1 MLVALTILLRANFTA
16 SFSESKLFLSDSPRV
31 IWAIFNCL
39 TSVEKLEGEPI
50 EWKIE
55 RIVSNK
61 EPISDGAP
69 SIFTERKDGVV
80 AAYNIRTDRWE
91 VAADGMDVVQKSIQA
106 KRDGKGQVKS
116 KVSNSDVSENAPK
129 KEAKVVDLKGGEVS
143 GAKSTEGKA

>member
-1 MLVALTILLRANFTA
+1 MGYRYQKA
-16 SFSESKLFLSDSPRV
+16 SKSQLS
-31 IWAIFNCL
+31 
-39 TSVEKLEGEPI
+39 SVEKLEGEPI

-80 AAYNIRTDRWE
+80 SAYNIRTDRWE
-91 VAADGMDVVQKSIQA
+91 VATEAMDKVSASIQA
-106 KRDGKGQVKS
+106 RRDGKGQVKS
-116 KVSNSDVSENAPK
+116 KVSNSDVKETK
-129 KEAKVVDLKGGEVS
+129 KETKVVDIKSGNVS

>member
-1 MLVALTILLRANFTA
+1 MYKYQKA
-16 SFSESKLFLSDSPRV
+16 SKSS
-31 IWAIFNCL
+31 L

-69 SIFTERKDGVV
+69 SIFTERKEGVV

-106 KRDGKGQVKS
+106 KRDGKGQVK
-116 KVSNSDVSENAPK
+116 KASNSDVNDTK
-129 KEAKVVDLKGGEVS
+129 KEAKVVDLKGKDVS

>member
-1 MLVALTILLRANFTA
+1 MAYKYRKP
-16 SFSESKLFLSDSPRV
+16 SKS
-31 IWAIFNCL
+31 CL

-80 AAYNIRTDRWE
+80 SAYNIRTDRWE
-91 VAADGMDVVQKSIQA
+91 IASEAMDKVSASIQA
-106 KRDGKGQVKS
+106 KRDGKGQTKS
-116 KVSNSDVSENAPK
+116 KVSNSDVKENAPK
-129 KEAKVVDLKGGEVS
+129 KEAKVVDLKSGEVS